1 MHCLLSFFTYETTCA
16 NIYTFLKALGHPVA
30 NEEPAHTLKILF
42 FNAAYAV
49 QSLQVSIH
57 SAEVVVCYEP
67 DADLDVLLSF
77 YSDEKQKNARESFG
91 SSPWDEDQKAYFSDC
106 LNNAIEKLG
115 ALCPELLQTLFMHL
129 FKIYLFPH
137 KKLISMSNA
146 NMWGIIIIV
155 PREDK
160 LETLSYP
167 EQFFEGIVHEGLHQ
181 FLLLDA
187 LVTPYF
193 TRPEQADEIQISGSL
208 TLRPIPL
215 EIALHACII
224 ANVQAQLYLK
234 DNSLT
239 RAKALLCNYFT
250 ALAHLV
256 ATVNAS
262 AAEGQPLLTPR
273 GQQWLDAL
281 QQTPWPQEIL
291 NLQPLMQA

>member
-1 MHCLLSFFTYETTCA
+1 MDTLISFFSNEVTSN
-16 NIYTFLKALGHPVA
+16 NIIAFLNAVGQTIPP
-30 NEEPAHTLKILF
+30 NNDPHTLKCQFL
-42 FNAAYAV
+42 NAAYAM
-49 QSLQVSIH
+49 QALPVSVH
-57 SAEVVVCYEP
+57 SAEVVVCYEL

-77 YSDEKQKNARESFG
+77 YSDKKQKNARESFG

-106 LNNAIEKLG
+106 LNSAIEKLG

-146 NMWGIIIIV
+146 NMWGIIIII

-193 TRPEQADEIQISGSL
+193 KQPEHTDDIQVSGSL

-234 DNSLT
+234 DNNLP
-239 RAKALLCNYFT
+239 RAKSLLGNYFT

-256 ATVNAS
+256 TTVNARK
-262 AAEGQPLLTPR
+262 AEGQTLLTAR

-281 QQTPWPQEIL
+281 QQTPWPEEIL